1 MNAITNYPTSRSLR
15 TLGNI
20 PQISVNRIALAGNSR
35 FQKILSAF
43 EDCSHK
49 TRGLTIA
56 DYRARPVI
64 AKSRYRPK
72 PQSLDPELKNT
83 VSKNSFRAN
92 FNRFEAHPTK
102 QMALTPPQSP
112 GQKIEKREPVE
123 NLQPKTGSRSIALS
137 DRQII
142 EQNIQKAAAKY
153 NLPQELITAV
163 VRAESN
169 FEVNAVSTA
178 GAQGLMQ
185 LMPATAKELGVQNP
199 FDIAQNI
206 DGGTK
211 YLRKMLDRF
220 GGSVRKALAAYN
232 AGPGTV
238 MKYNGRVPYAE
249 TRQYVRRVLRFSG
262 QMA

>member
-1 MNAITNYPTSRSLR
+1 MNAITNYPGSRSLR
-15 TLGNI
+15 SLGNI
-20 PQISVNRIALAGNSR
+20 PQILANRIALAENSR

-43 EDCSHK
+43 EGQSHK

-56 DYRARPVI
+56 DYRARAVI
-64 AKSRYRPK
+64 AKSRYRPQ
-72 PQSLDPELKNT
+72 PQSPDPELKNT

-102 QMALTPPQSP
+102 QKALTPLQSP
-112 GQKIEKREPVE
+112 GQKIEKRAPVE
-123 NLQPKTGSRSIALS
+123 KLQRKTGSRSTALS

-142 EQNIQKAAAKY
+142 EQNIQRAAAKY
-153 NLPQELITAV
+153 NLPPELIKAV

-185 LMPATAKELGVQNP
+185 LMPATAKELGVENP

-262 QMA
+262 QIA